1 MGVSIPW
8 LVVGGPL
15 APWSALGLVA
25 DEATGRIP
33 FFGTGIEVTGM
44 GEPGMIGWAMS
55 GVDDA
60 LATGLDSEFDVDG
73 VPTRLD
79 EASPPMFADHPLGVD
94 RIDHVVV
101 STDDLVRTCGAI
113 ADVTG
118 EPLKRVREAGEI
130 RQGFHRVGGLVVE
143 VVERTGQ
150 EPGPASL
157 WGFVLTVGDLDA
169 SVELLGPDV
178 IGEPRDAVQP
188 GRRIATV
195 RGSAGLGVP
204 LALMSPHVR

>member
-1 MGVSIPW
+1 MSVSIPW

-15 APWSALGLVA
+15 PPWAALGLVA

-33 FFGTGIEVTGM
+33 LFGTGIEITGI
-44 GEPGMIGWAMS
+44 GEPGMIGWVMS
-55 GVDDA
+55 GVEDA
-60 LATGLDSEFDVDG
+60 LDSEFDVDG

-79 EASPPMFADHPLGVD
+79 DPAPPIFADHPLGVD

-101 STDDLVRTCGAI
+101 STDDLVRTCGVL

-143 VVERTGQ
+143 VVERVGQ
-150 EPGPASL
+150 EPGPAAL
-157 WGFVLTVGDLDA
+157 WGFVLTVTDLDA
-169 SVELLGPDV
+169 SVDLLGPDV

-195 RGSAGLGVP
+195 RSSAGLGVP
-204 LALMSPHVR
+204 LALMSPHTR